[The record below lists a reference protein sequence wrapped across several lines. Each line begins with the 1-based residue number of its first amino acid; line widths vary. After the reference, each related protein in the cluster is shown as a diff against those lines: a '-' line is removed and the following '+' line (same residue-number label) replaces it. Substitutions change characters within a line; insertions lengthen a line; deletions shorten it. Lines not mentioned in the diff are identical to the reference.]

1 MIYLILLPS
10 LIINGLL
17 IWYIRKLLGKYW
29 FDLEA
34 RERFGIMIT
43 DYAQS
48 LENLSKLEELY
59 GEEIIKKAVEE
70 ARFIQEAC
78 KEFKKIL
85 EEGGTEG
92 KEGEE
97 TGEDGQEDGKT
108 KESSEDKKGPI
119 YIKEGESVSQDGAN
133 YRRVIRKD

>member
-1 MIYLILLPS
+1 MIYVLFLLS
-10 LIINGLL
+10 LIINGIL
-17 IWYIRKLLGKYW
+17 IWYIRKLLAKYW
-29 FDLEA
+29 FDVEA
-34 RERFGIMIT
+34 REKFSIMIT

-48 LENLSKLEELY
+48 LDNLSRLEELY

-85 EEGGTEG
+85 EEGVTED
-92 KEGEE
+92 KEDEQTSKE
-97 TGEDGQEDGKT
+97 AGKT
-108 KESSEDKKGPI
+108 EENSEDKKGPI
-119 YIKEGESVSQDGAN
+119 YLKEGEAVSQDGAN